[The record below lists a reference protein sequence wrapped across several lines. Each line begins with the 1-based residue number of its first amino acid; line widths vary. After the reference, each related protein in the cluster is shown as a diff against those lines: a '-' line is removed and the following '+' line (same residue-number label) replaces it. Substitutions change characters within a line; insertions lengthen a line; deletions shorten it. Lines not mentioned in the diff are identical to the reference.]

1 MINERKLTKAELK
14 KREDIIMNM
23 KDNKRDLVKK
33 YGKDAEAVMYGRATN
48 MAKKQTKEMRD
59 PKITELIKD
68 ALKNPKKA
76 DLNKDGKLSDYEKTR
91 GAAIEKNIKEEDLES
106 GAYGDPIDAE
116 LDVTTAAP
124 DHTEE
129 ESVLGLEEDFDGEN
143 LKSLPPRVKRNDDED
158 FGYEEEDLD
167 NPDEDLVIIGSGYL
181 EGFNRPHSLNNGE
194 LEILGKKIVKQ
205 LYKGDKNAAFKDIVD
220 RLNEDLDLGHED
232 NEPSMIKGDLY
243 QIGKASMQLYK
254 TLDQFDGM
262 GEVDLPSWWQSKI
275 FKAKEAVVGAQEYLD
290 FELNEPQIDAV
301 VDANTRVINNDSV
314 EAIDSV
320 DIDETVEDYIT
331 SVDDLTEENITEAMN
346 MNKWRRAYNG
356 KAFATKTVYLTD
368 YNNNK
373 KRYTIYFKYKETPSK
388 DVVSLKE
395 SHYGNHEGSG
405 MAFSMSNLQ
414 NKPTYQF
421 TSDDKFEWD
430 NEEEFDAWVAE
441 GPKGLE
447 SLLSFFVGGGNVDN
461 AIRSWFDTGVTDK
474 SKLKIGP
481 AKYYPDAAVNESTS
495 LEENMSDDLYFS
507 FLNDLRDSGKT
518 NMFGAAPYLQS
529 AFDLEKR
536 EAREILTRWMKS
548 FSESIIEGLPK
559 GFWDK
564 KIDAKDED
572 QDGKIDEDLKGLMA
586 KGEKMAAFANKQSG
600 YEGGVSSP
608 VRGVL
613 AAATVAGAPD
623 FNGDEDLKA
632 YWTRRLTKAIETQ
645 KGKKYMSGF
654 SIDESY
660 DTLVNKIK
668 KSGKSEKAAK
678 AIAGAVASYKAKGG
692 GKGPTAKQK

>member
-1 MINERKLTKAELK
+1 MINERKLTKAELN

-106 GAYGDPIDAE
+106 GAHGDPIDAE

-129 ESVLGLEEDFDGEN
+129 ESVLGLEEELE
-143 LKSLPPRVKRNDDED
+143 LKPLPPRVKANDEED

-194 LEILGKKIVKQ
+194 LEILGKRIVKQ
-205 LYKGDKNAAFKDIVD
+205 LYKGDKDAAFKDIVD

-314 EAIDSV
+314 EAIDGV

-356 KAFATKTVYLTD
+356 KAFAKKEIYLED
-368 YNNNK
+368 YNGNK
-373 KRYTIYFKYKETPSK
+373 KRYAIYFKYKETPSK

-395 SHYGNHEGSG
+395 SHFGGHSGSG
-405 MAFSMSNLQ
+405 TAFAMSNLQ

-430 NEEEFDAWVAE
+430 SEEEFDAFIAE
-441 GPKGLE
+441 GSKGLE
-447 SLLSFFVGGGNVDN
+447 GLLSFFLGGGNVDD

-474 SKLKIGP
+474 SKLRIGP
-481 AKYYPDAAVNESTS
+481 AEYYPDAAVNESTS
-495 LEENMSDDLYFS
+495 LEEHMSDKEYFS

-548 FSESIIEGLPK
+548 FSESIAEGLPK

-572 QDGKIDEDLKGLMA
+572 QDGK
-586 KGEKMAAFANKQSG
+586 
-600 YEGGVSSP
+600 V
-608 VRGVL
+608 
-613 AAATVAGAPD
+613 
-623 FNGDEDLKA
+623 
-632 YWTRRLTKAIETQ
+632 
-645 KGKKYMSGF
+645 
-654 SIDESY
+654 DESY